1 MPMKKGAFEFLFFPY
16 SPKKKSPTKGLE
28 RDAKLASSVL
38 LHYFYIE

>member
-1 MPMKKGAFEFLFFPY
+1 MKKGAFEFLFFPY
-16 SPKKKSPTKGLE
+16 SPKKISNKGLE